1 MSAETAEEIA
11 LLRRTVRSFVSG
23 SLRPHEA
30 GVDEADDVS
39 PELMRRLRQEALQL
53 GLYGYNM
60 PAEFGGPGLGR
71 LAIAAIDE
79 EMGHTSMP
87 LAETIGH
94 LPGSLVFC
102 DAAQRDWLLGPLLR
116 AERTVAYALT
126 EPDAGSDLNALRTR
140 AVPVAGG
147 WRLDGAKHYISHADT
162 ADHTVVLAVTD
173 KDATLQSRLT
183 SFIVPR
189 TAPGFH
195 ITRRFRKLGWRGYQ
209 LSAISIEDC
218 VVPHD
223 HVLGQP
229 GNGFAVMM
237 ATINNDRLF
246 VACRCVG
253 LAQELLDLAVPY
265 VRQRRTF
272 GRSLGEHE
280 AIQFMLAD
288 SDVELEAGRLL
299 CRRAAEL
306 AEVNDPG
313 YRIAASRAK
322 LYCSEMAGR
331 VADRVLQLFG
341 GAGYMADLPI
351 ERLYRDARGFRIGEG
366 TSEMQRLQIA
376 RALIG

>member
-1 MSAETAEEIA
+1 MSGESAEEIA
-11 LLRRTVRSFVSG
+11 MLRRTVRGFMLA

-30 GVDEADDVS
+30 AVDEADDV
-39 PELMRRLRQEALQL
+39 PAELMRQLRQEAMQL

-60 PAEFGGPGLGR
+60 PEELGGPGLSR
-71 LAIAAIDE
+71 LAIAAVDE

-87 LAETIGH
+87 LAEAIGH

-102 DAAQRDWLLGPLLR
+102 DGPQREWLLGPLMR
-116 AERTVAYALT
+116 AETTLAYALT

-140 AVPVAGG
+140 AVRVAGG
-147 WRLDGAKHYISHADT
+147 WRLNGAKHYISHAET
-162 ADHTVVLAVTD
+162 SEYTVVLAVTD
-173 KDATLQSRLT
+173 GGAGLKTRFST
-183 SFIVPR
+183 FIVPR

-195 ITRRFRKLGWRGYQ
+195 ITRRFRKLGWRGYH

-218 VVPHD
+218 FVPDD
-223 HVLGQP
+223 HVLGVP

-246 VACRCVG
+246 VSCRCVG
-253 LAQELLDLAVPY
+253 LAQELIDLVLPY
-265 VRQRRTF
+265 VRERKTF
-272 GRSLGEHE
+272 GRALGEHE

-288 SDVELEAGRLL
+288 CFVELEAGRVLG
-299 CRRAAEL
+299 RRAAEQ
-306 AEVNDPG
+306 ADAGDPG
-313 YRIAASRAK
+313 YRIAASRSK

-331 VADRVLQLFG
+331 VADRVLQVFG
-341 GAGYMADLPI
+341 GAGFMCDLPV

-376 RALIG
+376 RNLIG

>member
-1 MSAETAEEIA
+1 MSGETTEEIA
-11 LLRRTVRSFVSG
+11 MLRRTVRGFLLN

-30 GVDEADDVS
+30 AVDAADDA
-39 PELMRRLRQEALQL
+39 PPALMQQLRQEALQL

-60 PAEFGGPGLGR
+60 PEALGGPGLGR

-87 LAETIGH
+87 LAEAIGH
-94 LPGSLVFC
+94 LPGSLAFC
-102 DAAQRDWLLGPLLR
+102 DAAQREWLLGPLMH
-116 AERTVAYALT
+116 AEATLAYALT

-140 AVPVAGG
+140 AVKVAGG
-147 WRLDGAKHYISHADT
+147 WRLNGAKHYISHAET
-162 ADHTVVLAVTD
+162 AEHTVVLAVTD
-173 KDATLQSRLT
+173 GDAGLKSRFST
-183 SFIVPR
+183 FVVPR
-189 TAPGFH
+189 TALGFH
-195 ITRRFRKLGWRGYQ
+195 ITRRFRKLGWRGYH

-218 VVPHD
+218 FVPDD
-223 HVLGQP
+223 HVLGVP
-229 GNGFAVMM
+229 GQGFAVMM

-246 VACRCVG
+246 VSCRCVG
-253 LAQELLDLAVPY
+253 LAQELIDLVLPY
-265 VRQRRTF
+265 VRERKTF
-272 GRSLGEHE
+272 GRALGEHE

-288 SDVELEAGRLL
+288 CDVELEAGRLL

-306 AEVNDPG
+306 ADADDPG

-331 VADRVLQLFG
+331 VADRVLQVFG
-341 GAGYMADLPI
+341 GAGFMCDLPV

-376 RALIG
+376 RNLIG